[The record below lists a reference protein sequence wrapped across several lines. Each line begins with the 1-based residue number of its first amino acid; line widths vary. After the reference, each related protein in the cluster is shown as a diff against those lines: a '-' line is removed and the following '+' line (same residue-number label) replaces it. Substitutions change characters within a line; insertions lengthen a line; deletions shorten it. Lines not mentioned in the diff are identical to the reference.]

1 MRFGT
6 SDKPES
12 ARRSTRSSTL
22 AIASASGFL
31 VLSGLL
37 SFVPD
42 APPSLGEAW
51 HLRGPLAV
59 LSAPPP
65 TVPETASGLHQTPK
79 PV

>member
-1 MRFGT
+1 MSVGISNVSRNV
-6 SDKPES
+6 
-12 ARRSTRSSTL
+12 RRSTKSSTL

-42 APPSLGEAW
+42 APSRLGEAW

-59 LSAPPP
+59 LSAPPA
-65 TVPETASGLHQTPK
+65 VPATASGLRQAPK

>member
-1 MRFGT
+1 MSLSLSDRFG
-6 SDKPES
+6 SV
-12 ARRSTRSSTL
+12 RRSTKSSTL

-42 APPSLGEAW
+42 APSRLGEAW

-59 LSAPPP
+59 LSAPPA
-65 TVPETASGLHQTPK
+65 VPATASGLRQAPK